1 MTTSPRN
8 RAIHSVGTDKSIYS
22 KVTAMRLSAHVDLF
36 ATPVGSFTCPGG
48 TANQQLGQEPPHP
61 LSAVT
66 SHTTRSVS
74 LHKWVHSN
82 CTFHAKNFILWEFPK
97 LKGPICKGKPFS
109 WGASALWKSSGMYI
123 LGTIHAEDPLQAKHW
138 RAWHPAHGH
147 QHVRREHRH
156 HAGAG
161 CCASLGSWYFWVW
174 QGKNQKTHIVDRG
187 CTAETM
193 LLRAQLPNSQ
203 GLSKLSVLCAYG
215 CGSNETLQLCGKRAL
230 FGDIIAIKPQHAT
243 TTKIRDMESMLFIS
257 FFHVPF
263 GTKEIHHQ
271 ASLIKLRSAYFHCRI
286 YELETTTAER
296 S

>member
-1 MTTSPRN
+1 MCSHKSHDPECVTRVYTSGFTQ
-8 RAIHSVGTDKSIYS
+8 I
-22 KVTAMRLSAHVDLF
+22 AHF
-36 ATPVGSFTCPGG
+36 M
-48 TANQQLGQEPPHP
+48 Q
-61 LSAVT
+61 
-66 SHTTRSVS
+66 
-74 LHKWVHSN
+74 
-82 CTFHAKNFILWEFPK
+82 KNFILWEFPK

-123 LGTIHAEDPLQAKHW
+123 LGTIHAEDPLQAKHL

-203 GLSKLSVLCAYG
+203 ALSKLSVLCAYG
-215 CGSNETLQLCGKRAL
+215 CGFKPNASSLQ
-230 FGDIIAIKPQHAT
+230 
-243 TTKIRDMESMLFIS
+243 
-257 FFHVPF
+257 
-263 GTKEIHHQ
+263 
-271 ASLIKLRSAYFHCRI
+271 
-286 YELETTTAER
+286 
-296 S
+296 